1 MFYYVNQ
8 KCKHA
13 TLGKGSFV
21 TASANNF
28 IYFSEELFKVFF
40 VYRIES

>member
-1 MFYYVNQ
+1 MFYYVNR
-8 KCKHA
+8 KCENA

-21 TASANNF
+21 TASANN